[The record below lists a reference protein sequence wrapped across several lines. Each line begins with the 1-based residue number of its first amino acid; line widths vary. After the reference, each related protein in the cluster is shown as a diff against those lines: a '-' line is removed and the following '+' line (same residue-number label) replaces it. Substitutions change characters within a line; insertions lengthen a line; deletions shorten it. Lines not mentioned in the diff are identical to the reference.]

1 MEVEYFTSKRKWV
14 MTNLKNTTATCL
26 FEICTF
32 SSITVFL
39 TVKDIF
45 RMNIFYDEI
54 LSSKK
59 SLIWNC
65 LLVLKSTGFENSEI
79 SKTVKVEKFCL
90 LSNIIT

>member
-14 MTNLKNTTATCL
+14 MTNLKNTTVSLRYAL
-26 FEICTF
+26 LVVSQF
-32 SSITVFL
+32 FL

-65 LLVLKSTGFENSEI
+65 LLVL
-79 SKTVKVEKFCL
+79 
-90 LSNIIT
+90 IIVSLFGIC